1 MSSPSPPIK
10 MPITSRMARAKFC
23 LAREK
28 LDENAITRT
37 VMRFTKG
44 MTMRSTTA
52 TQLGDAVAT
61 RVLQRW
67 DGNRP
72 AAGSYLTIFMFG
84 CTGSG

>member
-1 MSSPSPPIK
+1 MRNITPIK

-44 MTMRSTTA
+44 MTMRSTTP
-52 TQLGDAVAT
+52 TQLAT
-61 RVLQRW
+61 LSLFGSSQRW
-67 DGNRP
+67 DGNWP
-72 AAGSYLTIFMFG
+72 AA
-84 CTGSG
+84 